1 MRVQLYRGRYYA
13 VWREGGQ
20 TRRRAL
26 RADNRADAERSL
38 ADQLKKPTGTTISAI
53 VENYLGN
60 KAGARSAEAM
70 RYSWKALEPHFGHYR
85 PDQITPA
92 MCKAYAKARKVKPG
106 TIIKDLGLLRTAL
119 KGKGGEFW
127 APHAPE
133 PRDRYL
139 TRAEFDRLLKASS
152 LPHIRLF
159 ITLALATG
167 ARAGAL
173 LDLTWDRVDFAKG
186 HIRLSDGQAGRK
198 GRNPAVPMTNAAK
211 TALQAAHKGRQSEFV
226 IEWAARRVQSVKRAF
241 RESCAKAGLEGVT
254 PHVLRHTAAVWMI
267 EAGSSITE
275 VAQYLGH
282 SDTRTTFRVY
292 ARHSPDHLRN
302 AAKALEF

>member
-1 MRVQLYRGRYYA
+1 
-13 VWREGGQ
+13 
-20 TRRRAL
+20 
-26 RADNRADAERSL
+26 
-38 ADQLKKPTGTTISAI
+38 
-53 VENYLGN
+53 
-60 KAGARSAEAM
+60 M

-92 MCKAYAKARKVKPG
+92 MCKAYAKSRKVKPG

-119 KGKGGEFW
+119 KGKGGEYW
-127 APHAPE
+127 LPPSPE

-173 LDLTWDRVDFAKG
+173 LELTWDRVDFSRGLIK
-186 HIRLSDGQAGRK
+186 LTDGQRGRK
-198 GRNPAVPMTNAAK
+198 GRNPAVPMTNAAR
-211 TALQAAHKGRQSEFV
+211 TALQAAYKGRQSEFV
-226 IEWAARRVQSVKRAF
+226 IEWAGNSVGSVKRAF
-241 RESCAKAGLEGVT
+241 REACAKAGLEGVT

-267 EAGSSITE
+267 EAGASLVE

-282 SDTRTTFRVY
+282 TDTRTTFRVY
-292 ARHSPDHLRN
+292 ARHSPDHLRT